1 MEGGLL
7 LSGSYADG
15 EADRPSVK
23 FLDFAGR
30 RLYSRGDRAHDGGY
44 ADAALFGDGDCAVL
58 RYGDEGYCVDFLR
71 DRETVWN
78 REVSE
83 RGAFNLFCD
92 GERILV
98 DAAPA
103 VRVSTL
109 TALDMDGA
117 TLWETRWEESLRF
130 AGILA
135 CAEGYL
141 AYGYRVEAE
150 ENYPFAVCVDA
161 QGAEVWRCEGQERG
175 EVAAACVDGEGV
187 LLLIDSFEGPM
198 PQTRFVLK
206 KALELKLKVLIVINK
221 IDRPDARCEEV
232 VGEIL
237 DLLIDLEA
245 DESTIENPILYVS
258 ARKGT
263 ATLDLDT
270 PGTDL
275 RPLFDAILKYI
286 PAPEGDPDGPAQVL
300 ISTIDYSEY
309 VGRIGVGR
317 ITRGVFK
324 AGMNVVHTNVQTGV
338 TSQPWRLGNLY
349 QYDGLKRVDAEEVRM
364 GDIVALSGAAD
375 LSIGDT
381 VCAPECIEGLPF
393 VKISEPT
400 VTMTFQV
407 NDSPFAG
414 REGTYVTSRHLRARL
429 MRELQTDVSLRVS
442 DTDSTDAF
450 EVCGRGELH
459 LSILIENMRR
469 QGYEFAVSKPRV
481 IYREIDGVKCEPI
494 ERLVV
499 DTPQASAGA
508 VIEKIGRR
516 RGTLEHMSGQD
527 RVRLEFLVPSR
538 GLFGYRSEFMTDT
551 RGEGIMSAV
560 FERYEPVKG
569 DIPHR
574 SVGAL
579 VAHESGVSTPY
590 ALFYAQERGTLFIG
604 AQQNVYEGMI
614 VGQNSR
620 PDDLV
625 VNVCKQKHVTN
636 MRNASASEDAMRLI
650 SVHPMTLEECLEFID
665 DDELLEITPKNLR
678 MRKRI
683 LNAGDRA
690 RQWRYKQD

>member
-1 MEGGLL
+1 MIREDIRNIAIIAHVDHGKTTLVDQLLKQGGI
-7 LSGSYADG
+7 YR
-15 EADRPSVK
+15 ENQQTVDRVMDSND
-23 FLDFAGR
+23 LER
-30 RLYSRGDRAHDGGY
+30 
-44 ADAALFGDGDCAVL
+44 
-58 RYGDEGYCVDFLR
+58 
-71 DRETVWN
+71 
-78 REVSE
+78 E
-83 RGAFNLFCD
+83 RG
-92 GERILV
+92 I
-98 DAAPA
+98 
-103 VRVSTL
+103 T
-109 TALDMDGA
+109 
-117 TLWETRWEESLRF
+117 
-130 AGILA
+130 ILA
-135 CAEGYL
+135 KNTAVH
-141 AYGYRVEAE
+141 YGTTKI
-150 ENYPFAVCVDA
+150 NIVDTPGHA
-161 QGAEVWRCEGQERG
+161 DFGG
-175 EVAAACVDGEGV
+175 EVERVLKMVDGV
-187 LLLIDSFEGPM
+187 LLLVDSFEGPM

-221 IDRPDARCEEV
+221 IDRPDARCDEV
-232 VGEIL
+232 VNEIL
-237 DLLIDLEA
+237 DLLIDLDA
-245 DESTIENPILYVS
+245 DEDTLENPIMYVS

-263 ATLDLDT
+263 ATTDLSV

-317 ITRGVFK
+317 ITRGKFTE
-324 AGMNVVHTNVQTGV
+324 GMSVVHTNLETGV
-338 TSQPWRLGNLY
+338 TSSQPWRMSGLF
-349 QYDGLKRVDAEEVRM
+349 QYDGLKRVPAKEVSM
-364 GDIVALSGAAD
+364 GDIVALCGMED
-375 LSIGDT
+375 ISIGDT
-381 VCAPECIEGLPF
+381 VCAPSCVEGLPF

-400 VTMTFQV
+400 VTMTFCV

-414 REGTYVTSRHLRARL
+414 REGQYVTSRHLRARL
-429 MRELQTDVSLRVS
+429 MRELQTDVSLRVN
-442 DTDSTDAF
+442 DTESTDAF

-469 QGYEFAVSKPRV
+469 QGYEFAVSKPQV
-481 IYREIDGVKCEPI
+481 IYKVIDGVKCEPI

-516 RGTLEHMSGQD
+516 RGVLESMSGID

-551 RGEGIMSAV
+551 RGEGIMSSS

-579 VAHESGVSTPY
+579 VAHETGTSTSY
-590 ALFYAQERGTLFIG
+590 GLFYAQERGTLFIG
-604 AQQNVYEGMI
+604 AGQEVYEGMI
-614 VGQNSR
+614 CGQNAR

-650 SVHPMTLEECLEFID
+650 SVHPLSLEECLEFID
-665 DDELLEITPKNLR
+665 DDELLEITPKTLR
-678 MRKRI
+678 MRKKI
-683 LNAGDRA
+683 LSAGDRA
-690 RQWRYKQD
+690 RQWRNKQ